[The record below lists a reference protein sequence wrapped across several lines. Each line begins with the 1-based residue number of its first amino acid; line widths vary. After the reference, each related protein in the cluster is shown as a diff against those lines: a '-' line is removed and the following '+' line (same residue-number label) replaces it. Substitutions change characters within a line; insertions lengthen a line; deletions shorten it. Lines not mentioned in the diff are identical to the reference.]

1 MCTYS
6 LWLLPT
12 PLQVRLDEAQ
22 ESEHEALRNQLT
34 QEQELLDKFQ
44 ESQKAKLTAQHEREK
59 QALDEKVESTK
70 KELEKEVHVACV
82 CVCAAK

>member
-1 MCTYS
+1 M
-6 LWLLPT
+6 
-12 PLQVRLDEAQ
+12 RLDEAQ

-59 QALDEKVESTK
+59 QALDEKVEGAK
-70 KELEKEVHVACV
+70 KELDKEVRGLCVCVACV
-82 CVCAAK
+82 CESLLLVGNDHLRL